1 MGGTPIMLDPAGPLY
16 TAIGAGNLRPF
27 VQGQDDRG
35 GTALSNLAL

>member
-1 MGGTPIMLDPAGPLY
+1 MLDPAGPLY